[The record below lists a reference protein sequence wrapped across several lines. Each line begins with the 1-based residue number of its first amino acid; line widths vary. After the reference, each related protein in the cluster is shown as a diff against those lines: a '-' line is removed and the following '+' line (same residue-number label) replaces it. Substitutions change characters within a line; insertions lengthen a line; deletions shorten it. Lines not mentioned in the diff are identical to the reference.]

1 MFLGTV
7 DYLTPEEPTTLVAIK
22 TLKDANVEE
31 TRRDFEKE
39 AELLVNL
46 THENIVKFYGVS
58 FDGEPLMLLFEY
70 MEYGDLNNFLR
81 TRGPDMILLS
91 SKEQSSDSKIPI
103 LPLTE
108 ADLLQISIQIAS
120 GMEYLATQHFVHRDL
135 ATRNCLVGF
144 GLKVKIGDFG
154 MSRDVYSTD
163 YYRVSKFQVYK
174 YTSLCHYYL
183 HISKCYTFKHKLIF
197 SKISLCFNIQKKYHS
212 EIVRAKLSLFCIL
225 KRKFNFKL
233 FNSLSV
239 LSYLYNKTAQNN
251 LN

>member
-7 DYLTPEEPTTLVAIK
+7 DHLTSEESTTLVAIK

-70 MEYGDLNNFLR
+70 MECGDLNNFLR

-91 SKEQSSDSKIPI
+91 SKEQSSDSEIPI

-197 SKISLCFNIQKKYHS
+197 SKISLFQHS
-212 EIVRAKLSLFCIL
+212 EQISFGDCSDKIEFVLH
-225 KRKFNFKL
+225 FK
-233 FNSLSV
+233 
-239 LSYLYNKTAQNN
+239 AQI
-251 LN
+251 